1 MSAHHTP
8 DHAPTNDSLPGA
20 EALLEQ
26 KSLEL
31 FDRKLQES
39 RLAEQALRESEQ
51 RYQLL
56 VEQSPEA
63 ILIEVDGRFV
73 YANPAAVRL
82 FGAREAEPRIEFVD
96 VAVGRHTPIRL
107 REAGPVEQ
115 PRLAAVAGPGVNL
128 H

>member
-1 MSAHHTP
+1 MPEVGEAVEVVRKQ
-8 DHAPTNDSLPGA
+8 A

-31 FDRKLQES
+31 FNRKLQES

-73 YANPAAVRL
+73 YAASAVDHALDYGDYPARVGECSYFVTYATTKNASTGYPVSVSVRT
-82 FGAREAEPRIEFVD
+82 FD
-96 VAVGRHTPIRL
+96 V
-107 REAGPVEQ
+107 
-115 PRLAAVAGPGVNL
+115 
-128 H
+128 